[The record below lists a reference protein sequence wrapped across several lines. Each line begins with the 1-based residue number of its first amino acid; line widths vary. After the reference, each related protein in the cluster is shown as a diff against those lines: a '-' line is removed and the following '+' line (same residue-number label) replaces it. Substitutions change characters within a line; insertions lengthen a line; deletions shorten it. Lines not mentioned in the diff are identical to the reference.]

1 MTAQAFEPRGSRE
14 NFLAAAELANLCA
27 FDMGHAERRQKSLSA
42 LHIRPIL
49 VDHDRGRPRLDALV
63 DQLLEI
69 SDRPSVARFH
79 PGDGV
84 MRRGLVGIDRCGEA
98 DPIWAA

>member
-42 LHIRPIL
+42 LARSWSITIVAARVSIPLSISFLRFLIVRAWLDFTL
-49 VDHDRGRPRLDALV
+49 VMA
-63 DQLLEI
+63 
-69 SDRPSVARFH
+69 S
-79 PGDGV
+79 
-84 MRRGLVGIDRCGEA
+84 C
-98 DPIWAA
+98 AAGSSE